1 MSVPNPNSVIYIVN
15 NLFFKDN
22 VRQEGKRHQW
32 MECWFGNMCT
42 APFLASNTFFDT
54 FNIQF
59 RTLPPKGSPEPELST
74 FLVGW
79 VQEWRGNNLP
89 GQRGTPHKTGCKVLS
104 WSF

>member
-42 APFLASNTFFDT
+42 APFFGIKHLF
-54 FNIQF
+54 
-59 RTLPPKGSPEPELST
+59 
-74 FLVGW
+74 
-79 VQEWRGNNLP
+79 
-89 GQRGTPHKTGCKVLS
+89 
-104 WSF
+104 